1 MTQVDTETELSTIS
15 DQGNA
20 SKFSFGVL
28 QFPGSNSDQDCVNAI
43 EVLGHE
49 AHYVWHKEESLGHLD
64 AVLVPGGFSY
74 GDYLRAGAIARFSPV
89 MRALADFAENG
100 GLVLG
105 VCNGFQILCE
115 AGLLP
120 GALILNRS
128 LQFRSEFV
136 HLSTV
141 NSDTPFTKAIPA
153 DQLMRVPIAHGEGCY
168 FADGSTLN
176 EMESHG
182 QILWKYATAQGD
194 VEDHA
199 NPNGSV
205 HGIAGVCNKAGNV
218 AALMPHPER
227 ACQEAIGSA
236 DGQWIFRSLIEH
248 LKDAK

>member
-1 MTQVDTETELSTIS
+1 
-15 DQGNA
+15 
-20 SKFSFGVL
+20 
-28 QFPGSNSDQDCVNAI
+28 
-43 EVLGHE
+43 
-49 AHYVWHKEESLGHLD
+49 
-64 AVLVPGGFSY
+64 
-74 GDYLRAGAIARFSPV
+74 
-89 MRALADFAENG
+89 
-100 GLVLG
+100 
-105 VCNGFQILCE
+105 
-115 AGLLP
+115 
-120 GALILNRS
+120 
-128 LQFRSEFV
+128 
-136 HLSTV
+136 
-141 NSDTPFTKAIPA
+141 
-153 DQLMRVPIAHGEGCY
+153 MRVPIAHGEGCY